1 MADEPT
7 QPIGAL
13 PRNTGAL
20 ALDTFQLTKRFGAFT
35 AMDSV
40 TMRVEPGTVH
50 ALLGENGAGK
60 STLVKCVAGFQVA
73 EEGAVLIDGRE
84 EHIHNPIVARELGIG
99 MVYQHFTLA
108 PGMTV
113 AENLLLAGGKT
124 PATIDWKT
132 KRAELKAFLATTP
145 FTLDLDVTPS
155 SLAAGEKQKLELLK
169 QLYLKPRLLILDEPT
184 SVLTPQEADEVLG
197 HVREFARS
205 GQCTVLII
213 THKFREVMAYA
224 DNVTVLRRG
233 KAVKHCSVAETS
245 PKQLAAAMMGESD
258 APPPELALGEEGEKA
273 ALTGRAIHGVKPV
286 AADAAI
292 SLSVDKLVAQGDRG
306 TLAVHELSLQVR
318 AGEILGVAGVSGNG
332 QRELVEALV
341 GQRPRLSGK
350 VTVNGQRYDAKR
362 EENRRLKVR
371 SLPEEPLRNACVGD
385 LSVAEN
391 MALRDFDQAPLA
403 RRGLLRFPKWRSR
416 AREWIAEYGV
426 KTQGEGAPIRSL
438 SGGNVQRAVLAR
450 ELAGDINVLIAANP
464 VFGLDFAAVAEIHS
478 RIVQVREKGGAVLLI
493 SEDIDELL
501 ELADRIVVMSEG
513 RIVYETDAATAER
526 HVLGAHMGG
535 GEHAHHGAVVVD
547 ASPHPGPLPEG
558 EGGIQ
563 IPTSLPTAVG
573 GMRSAPGAASVPP
586 KRAVFGGSGP
596 HAV

>member
-1 MADEPT
+1 MGAAPSSHA
-7 QPIGAL
+7 IGGL
-13 PRNTGAL
+13 PAGSGAL
-20 ALDTFQLTKRFGAFT
+20 ALDTYELTKRFGDFT
-35 AMDSV
+35 AMDRV

-60 STLVKCVAGFQVA
+60 STLVKCVAGFQRA
-73 EEGAVLIDGRE
+73 EEGSILIDGRE
-84 EHIHNPIVARELGIG
+84 QDIANPIVARALGIG

-124 PATIDWKT
+124 PALIDWKR
-132 KRAELKAFLATTP
+132 KRAELEAFLATTP
-145 FTLDLDVTPS
+145 FSLDLDVRPS
-155 SLAAGEKQKLELLK
+155 ELAAGEKQKLELLK

-205 GQCTVLII
+205 GLCTVLII

-224 DNVTVLRRG
+224 DSVTVLRRG
-233 KAVKHCSVAETS
+233 KAVHHCRVADTS
-245 PKQLAAAMMGESD
+245 PAQLAQAMMG
-258 APPPELALGEEGEKA
+258 GEQVASSPAQGPVD
-273 ALTGRAIHGVKPV
+273 RKPV
-286 AADAAI
+286 ATGAPIA
-292 SLSVDKLVAQGDRG
+292 LKVEGLKAQGDRG
-306 TLAVHELSLQVR
+306 TLALHELSLSVR

-341 GQRPRLSGK
+341 GQRPRLAGK
-350 VTVNGQRYDAKR
+350 VSVMGRPYAAHR
-362 EENRRLKVR
+362 AENRELKVR

-391 MALRDFDQAPLA
+391 MALRDFDQPPLS
-403 RRGLLRFPKWRSR
+403 RGGVLSFPYWRSR

-426 KTQGEGAPIRSL
+426 KTRGEGAPIRSL

-478 RIVQVREKGGAVLLI
+478 RIVQVREKGGAVLLV
-493 SEDIDELL
+493 SEDLDELL

-513 RIVYETDAATAER
+513 RIVFETSASGAER
-526 HVLGAHMGG
+526 HVIGAHMGG
-535 GEHAHHGAVVVD
+535 GHHEVV
-547 ASPHPGPLPEG
+547 A
-558 EGGIQ
+558 
-563 IPTSLPTAVG
+563 
-573 GMRSAPGAASVPP
+573 
-586 KRAVFGGSGP
+586 
-596 HAV
+596 